1 MAILGHVSTRPSVAT
16 LASAV
21 SRPAKRRRGSRHP
34 GTGSRR
40 SRGGDL
46 KARAAQ
52 IALAEGVRI
61 GVDRSLRSRR
71 SVASVASYR
80 SVGSVASAW
89 SIGSVFS
96 AASALSAGSLGSLAS
111 TGSIL
116 SVASSGSIL
125 SIGSSGGVLSLGGR
139 RRGARDT
146 GGTGGAGPPV
156 DAVRQISGLLALTA
170 VVAAPWS
177 RHAA

>member
-1 MAILGHVSTRPSVAT
+1 MAIMGHAPTRPFVAT

-21 SRPAKRRRGSRHP
+21 SGPTKRRRPSHHPVVGSRK
-34 GTGSRR
+34 

-46 KARAAQ
+46 KARAAR
-52 IALAEGVRI
+52 IALAEAVRI

-89 SIGSVFS
+89 SVASVFS

-111 TGSIL
+111 SGSIL
-116 SVASSGSIL
+116 SVASTGSIL

-139 RRGARDT
+139 RGSRGT
-146 GGTGGAGPPV
+146 GGTGGAGPSV
-156 DAVRQISGLLALTA
+156 DAARQVSGLLALTA

-177 RHAA
+177 RRAA